1 MVASAGGA
9 KRMVVDE
16 SKHYGGVLNA
26 YDSSQ
31 SDLEVAASLISLFR
45 QKSEIPPS
53 QQPPSQQPPSQQ
65 PPPPAAELE
74 LVCLKLIQFNDEY

>member
-31 SDLEVAASLISLFR
+31 SDLEADASSLHSYLLR
-45 QKSEIPPS
+45 ATLANQI
-53 QQPPSQQPPSQQ
+53 
-65 PPPPAAELE
+65 
-74 LVCLKLIQFNDEY
+74 